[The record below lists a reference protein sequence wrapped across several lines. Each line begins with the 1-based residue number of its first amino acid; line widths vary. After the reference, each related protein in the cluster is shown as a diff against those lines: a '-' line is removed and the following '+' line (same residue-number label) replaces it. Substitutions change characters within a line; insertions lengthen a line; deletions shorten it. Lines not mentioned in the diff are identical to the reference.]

1 MQQSAHRKRTNSNQ
15 GVKPVDA
22 ELCRVID
29 ANQPK
34 LNPDICN
41 GYAAHQMTEIETVK
55 YIDRVF
61 RSAAADFPEGLTYEG
76 CRPCT
81 PLEEFNEAT
90 KKKGNNKRTLDVAES
105 HVFLM
110 KYFFRYKGE
119 EIIRFIYL
127 PFVGPGGTIK
137 MSGSH
142 FHISPVLS
150 DRVISIGMSSV
161 FVRLQRDVITFERL
175 MYNIVANN
183 RREQLNVAHALIYHK
198 DAKDK
203 KARLPV
209 KMTTTMAHYLFCR
222 YGLMKAFEMFANCKP
237 IIGGPELRDE
247 DYPQDQ
253 WVVCASTQLKP
264 KGCGKGL
271 YEPSK
276 IKLVVRRED
285 WERGIVKNLIAGFF
299 YVVDHFPTRI
309 KPEYINETDKR
320 YMDNRSTWISLMGTA
335 LFGDHIHEGVL
346 RDKIESHLRSLDEY
360 VDNIVLSKLQE
371 INLPMTNIYQIMAY
385 IVENISDMLFKAKGR
400 VNSMYDKEL
409 SVIYFVMKDITSEI
423 FKMYF
428 KLKAASK
435 KELTKNDIN
444 ERMNKTISSGKIFSI
459 TRQHPEVTT
468 VSSSGDNMALK
479 MTISLIPQSGSSK
492 QTRSRDQVVV
502 DDPAIF
508 LHASFV
514 EIGGYS
520 NQPKSDPIG
529 HARINP
535 WVKTNPNGLVLRDPR
550 FFDLMEDFQAKVQ
563 RQ

>member
-1 MQQSAHRKRTNSNQ
+1 
-15 GVKPVDA
+15 VDP
-22 ELCRVID
+22 ELCRVIEQV
-29 ANQPK
+29 QPK

-41 GYAAHQMTEIETVK
+41 GYAAFQMTESETVR

-81 PLEEFNEAT
+81 PLEELNEAS
-90 KKKGNNKRTLDVAES
+90 KKKGNNKRTLDVARS
-105 HVFLM
+105 DVFLM
-110 KYFFRYKGE
+110 KYFFKYKGE

-127 PFVGPGGTIK
+127 PFVGPGGTIT

-150 DRVISIGMSSV
+150 DRVISIGMNSV

-175 MYNIVANN
+175 MHNIVANGY
-183 RREQLNVAHALIYHK
+183 REQMNVAHALIYHK

-203 KARLPV
+203 KARLTV
-209 KMTTTMAHYLFCR
+209 KMNTTMAHYLFCR
-222 YGLMKAFEMFANCKP
+222 YGLMKTFEMFANCKP
-237 IIGGPELRDE
+237 IVGGPELRNE
-247 DYPQDQ
+247 DYPPDQ
-253 WVVCASTQLKP
+253 WVICESWYAAGGVSTNQMKP
-264 KGCGKGL
+264 KGFGKGI
-271 YEPSK
+271 YEPTRIK
-276 IKLVVRRED
+276 IIVRRED
-285 WERGIVKNLIAGFF
+285 YERTIVQNLIAGFF
-299 YVVDHFPTRI
+299 YVADHFPTRLQA
-309 KPEYINETDKR
+309 EYINNTNPR
-320 YMDNRSTWISLMGTA
+320 WMDNRTTWNSLMGAA
-335 LFGDHIHEGVL
+335 LFGTHLHEGIL
-346 RDKIESHLRSLDEY
+346 QEKMESHLKSLDEY
-360 VDNIVLSKLQE
+360 VDNIVLAKLQE
-371 INLPMTNIYQIMAY
+371 INLPMTNLYQIMAH
-385 IVENISDMLFKAKGR
+385 IAENISEMLHKAKGR

-479 MTISLIPQSGSSK
+479 MTIGLIPQSGSSK
-492 QTRSRDQVVV
+492 TTRSRDQVVV

-535 WVKTNPNGLVLRDPR
+535 WVKTNPSGLVLRDPR
-550 FFDLMEDFQAKVQ
+550 FYDLMEDLQQKVQ

>member
-1 MQQSAHRKRTNSNQ
+1 M
-15 GVKPVDA
+15 DA
-22 ELCRVID
+22 ELCRNID
-29 ANQPK
+29 AIQPK
-34 LNPDICN
+34 LNGDICN
-41 GYAAHQMTEIETVK
+41 GYAAYQMTEIETVK

-61 RSAAADFPEGLTYEG
+61 RSAATDFPDGLTYEG

-81 PLEEFNEAT
+81 PMEELNQAT
-90 KKKGNNKRTLDVAES
+90 QKKGNNKRTLDVAES

-110 KYFFRYKGE
+110 KYFFKYKGE
-119 EIIRFIYL
+119 EILRYIYL

-150 DRVISIGMSSV
+150 DRVISIGMNNV

-175 MYNIVANN
+175 MYNIVANGV
-183 RREQLNVAHALIYHK
+183 REQLNVAHALIYHK

-203 KARLPV
+203 KIRLPV
-209 KMTTTMAHYLFCR
+209 KMHTTMAHYLFCR
-222 YGLMKAFEMFANCKP
+222 YGLMKAFEMFANCQP

-247 DYPQDQ
+247 DYPSDQ
-253 WVVCASTQLKP
+253 WVICTSTQLKP
-264 KGCGKGL
+264 KGFGKGL
-271 YEPSK
+271 YEPSR
-276 IKLVVRRED
+276 IKLVVPKVD
-285 WERGIVKNLIAGFF
+285 YERTIVKNMIAGFF
-299 YVVDHFPTRI
+299 YVVDHFPTQV
-309 KPEYINETDKR
+309 KPEFINNTNPR
-320 YMDNRSTWISLMGTA
+320 WMDNRTTWNTLMGTA
-335 LFGDHIHEGVL
+335 LWGNHLQVGVIL
-346 RDKIESHLRSLDEY
+346 DKMESHLRSLDEY
-360 VDNIVLSKLQE
+360 VDNIVLSKLQA
-371 INLPMTNIYQIMAY
+371 INLPMTNLYQIMAH
-385 IVENISDMLFKAKGR
+385 IAENIFEMLSKAKGR

-435 KELTKNDIN
+435 KELTRNDIN

-535 WVKTNPNGLVLRDPR
+535 WVKTNPDGLVLRDPR
-550 FFDLMEDFQAKVQ
+550 FYELMEDLQMKVQ